1 MYETF
6 LSILTF
12 LFQGVVA
19 GIVVMF
25 LSHKLQEQKESNLL
39 RKHAL
44 FLWVEVYG
52 HIAVLENIL
61 SHDAIPKLS
70 SATSLLFDC
79 QSWKA
84 SQIYLTRLSTD
95 NLTLICTYYQA
106 AMSLNLII
114 SGCEGQ
120 PLNDT
125 NKFSLTATLTMARRV
140 HALLESCW
148 KD

>member
-70 SATSLLFDC
+70 SSLDRK
-79 QSWKA
+79 S
-84 SQIYLTRLSTD
+84 
-95 NLTLICTYYQA
+95 
-106 AMSLNLII
+106 
-114 SGCEGQ
+114 
-120 PLNDT
+120 
-125 NKFSLTATLTMARRV
+125 V
-140 HALLESCW
+140 V
-148 KD
+148 